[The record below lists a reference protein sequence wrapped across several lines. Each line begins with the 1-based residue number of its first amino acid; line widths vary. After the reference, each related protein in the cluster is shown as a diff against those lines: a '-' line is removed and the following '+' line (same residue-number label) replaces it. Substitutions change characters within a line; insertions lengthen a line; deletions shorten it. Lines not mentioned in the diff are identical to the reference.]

1 MKISR
6 HMAALAAPLLVLA
19 VSAAAPAADS
29 RPSGHGSAVTG
40 NPAPTTEQIQSL
52 VARVVENQH
61 HNDRSIE
68 EFERVE
74 HVVSRKGGEN
84 SEGPSDRTE
93 RVLPSGTGIMRF
105 QMTQGGAPVSPD
117 VQRRQLQY
125 AVSALDLFLHPNDH
139 VKQDLA
145 KFEKRRHDHSE
156 LVDAAA
162 KAFRITWAGRET
174 RPDPVGARGSQTLA
188 KLLLEPDPDYK
199 PTTRLAAVFE
209 HVRAVLWVD
218 ESQAQMA
225 RLEADIAS
233 DITFGGGIV
242 AKVYRGGHFVMEQS
256 EVAPGV
262 WLPTLYTYDVDG
274 RKFLFGF
281 GVHERTDVTRYRR
294 VGPPA
299 QSIEIIRNE
308 LNSLTAETPVR

>member
-1 MKISR
+1 MKIPR
-6 HMAALAAPLLVLA
+6 HLPILSAPLFVFALCI
-19 VSAAAPAADS
+19 SARAADP
-29 RPSGHGSAVTG
+29 RPGGQGSTVTG
-40 NPAPTTEQIQSL
+40 NPAPTAEQIQSH

-61 HNDRSIE
+61 HNDRAGE

-74 HVVSRKGGEN
+74 HVVSRKGGGN
-84 SEGPSDRTE
+84 SEVLSDRTD
-93 RVLPSGTGIMRF
+93 RVLPSGTGIMRLRIA
-105 QMTQGGAPVSPD
+105 QGGAPVSPD
-117 VQRRQLQY
+117 LQRRQLEY

-145 KFEKRRHDHSE
+145 KFERRRHDRSE

-162 KAFRITWAGRET
+162 KAFRITWVGRET
-174 RPDPVGARGSQTLA
+174 RPDPIGARGSQTLA
-188 KLLLEPDPDYK
+188 KLLLEPDHNYK
-199 PTTRLAAVFE
+199 PTSRLAAVFE

-218 ESQAQMA
+218 ESQTQMA

-242 AKVYRGGHFVMEQS
+242 GKVYRGGHFVMEQS

-274 RKFLFGF
+274 RKFLFSF
-281 GVHERTDVTRYRR
+281 GIHERTDVTRYRR

-299 QSIEIIRNE
+299 QSIEIIRSE
-308 LNSLTAETPVR
+308 LNNLTAETPGR